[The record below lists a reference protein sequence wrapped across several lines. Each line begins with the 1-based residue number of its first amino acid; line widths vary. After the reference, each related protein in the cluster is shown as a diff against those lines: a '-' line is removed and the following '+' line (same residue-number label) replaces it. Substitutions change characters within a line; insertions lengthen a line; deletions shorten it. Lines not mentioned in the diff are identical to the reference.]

1 MERIIETERLYLRKF
16 MLKDASAL
24 FKMNSNPNVLQYT
37 GDAPF
42 KNIKT
47 TEDFIKN
54 YNHYETYNMGRW
66 AVCGKKQG
74 EFLGWCGLKYH
85 LDEDYI
91 DVGYRFF
98 EKHWNKGFATEAT
111 KGVLSYAFNVLRIQD
126 VYAYV
131 DKRNPGSMKVAEKSG
146 LSFLKEALHEGNP
159 TNIYH
164 IKNELVNVKEITT
177 EETIAIRHQVLR
189 QGKPI
194 ESCSFEGD
202 NLSATFHLG
211 LYYYG
216 ELIGVAT
223 FIKNQHPNFTEEVQF
238 QLRGMA
244 ILQQFQG
251 KRLGNVLLKKGF
263 QQIKLF
269 NANLIWCNARET
281 ATNFYSKFGFNTY
294 GKPFDVPN
302 IGTHYTMFKNIN

>member
-1 MERIIETERLYLRKF
+1 

-24 FKMNSNPNVLQYT
+24 FKMNNNPNVLLYT
-37 GDAPF
+37 GDLPF
-42 KNIKT
+42 KNIKS

-54 YNHYETYNMGRW
+54 YNHYDTSNMGRW

-74 EFLGWCGLKYH
+74 EFLGWCGLKH
-85 LDEDYI
+85 HPEKDYV
-91 DVGYRFF
+91 DVGFRFF

-126 VYAYV
+126 VYAYI
-131 DKRNPGSMKVAEKSG
+131 DNRNPASMKVVENSG
-146 LSFLKEALHEGNP
+146 LSFLTKVIHEGNP
-159 TNIYH
+159 SSIYH
-164 IKNELVNVKEITT
+164 IKNELVNVKEIST

-202 NLSATFHLG
+202 NLATTFHLG

-223 FIKNQHPNFTEEVQF
+223 FIKNAHHDFNENFQF

-251 KRLGNVLLKKGF
+251 KRLGNVLLEKGL
-263 QQIKLF
+263 QQLKQLH
-269 NANLIWCNARET
+269 ANLLWCNAREN
-281 ATNFYSKFGFNTY
+281 AANFYSKFGFSTY
-294 GKPFDVPN
+294 GKPFDIPN
-302 IGTHYTMFKNIN
+302 IGKHYTMIKNIANTK